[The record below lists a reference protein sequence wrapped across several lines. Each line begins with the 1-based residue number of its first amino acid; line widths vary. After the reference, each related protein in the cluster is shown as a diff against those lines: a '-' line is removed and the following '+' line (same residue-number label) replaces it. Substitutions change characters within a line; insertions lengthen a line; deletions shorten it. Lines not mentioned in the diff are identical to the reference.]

1 MGQSSRFPFTSVL
14 KQFSDPILYL
24 HGGCNC
30 RGGRDRATEHEPMW
44 NFFVL
49 RSSSNSQSPLR
60 ALPSSLPLSVHSF
73 FVAPNGEWR
82 CCPKSF

>member
-30 RGGRDRATEHEPMW
+30 RGGRDRARPGMSRCGISSCSGAVPTPNLHY
-44 NFFVL
+44 VL
-49 RSSSNSQSPLR
+49 SP
-60 ALPSSLPLSVHSF
+60 LPLSVHSF